1 MLAQPP
7 SPPRAYHSGV
17 PTVIE
22 AAALTKHY
30 GAVRAL
36 QALDLAVEQGEVFGY
51 LGPNGAGKSTTIR
64 LLLDF
69 IRPTAGGVRVFG
81 LDARRGGIAIRRRTG
96 YLSGDL
102 SLYPTMTGRELL
114 VYAAHLR
121 GGAGI
126 DPAYVGHLLD
136 RFDADPT
143 VPLRE
148 LSRGNRQKI
157 GIVHAF
163 MHRPDL
169 LVLDEPSTGLDPL
182 MQQEF
187 YRLLHET
194 TAEGRTVFISSHI
207 LPEVDQVADRVGI
220 IRKGVLE
227 AVEEPAV
234 LKQRAGRLVEAR
246 FGGAG
251 AAAEAAE
258 RLGRLPGVSDV
269 SLKDG
274 ALACRIEGSMDAFV
288 KTLALYEVE
297 ELTTREASLEDV
309 FLGYYEREAR
319 SGDANVA

>member
-1 MLAQPP
+1 MPP
-7 SPPRAYHSGV
+7 
-17 PTVIE
+17 VIE
-22 AAALTKHY
+22 ASGLTKHF

-81 LDARRGGIAIRRRTG
+81 LDARRGGLTIRRRVG
-96 YLSGDL
+96 YLSGEL
-102 SLYPTMTGRELL
+102 SLYPAMTGRELL
-114 VYAAHLR
+114 AYAGHLR

-126 DPAYVGHLLD
+126 DAAYVERLLD
-136 RFDADPT
+136 RFDADPS

-187 YRLLHET
+187 YRLLRET

-227 AVEEPAV
+227 AVEEPSV

-246 FGGAG
+246 LGGASIG
-251 AAAEAAE
+251 AEADAAE
-258 RLGRLPGVSDV
+258 RLARLPGVSDAAA
-269 SLKDG
+269 SDG
-274 ALACRIEGSMDAFV
+274 ALTCRVEGSMDAMV
-288 KTLALYEVE
+288 KALAQYEVE

-309 FLGYYEREAR
+309 FLTYYERRPE
-319 SGDANVA
+319 

>member
-1 MLAQPP
+1 MPP
-7 SPPRAYHSGV
+7 
-17 PTVIE
+17 VIE

-69 IRPTAGGVRVFG
+69 IRPTAGNVRVFG
-81 LDARRGGIAIRRRTG
+81 LDARRGGVAIRRRTG

-102 SLYPTMTGRELL
+102 SLYPAMTGRELL
-114 VYAAHLR
+114 TYAAHLR

-126 DPAYVGHLLD
+126 DAAYVERLLD

-187 YRLLHET
+187 YRLLRET
-194 TAEGRTVFISSHI
+194 TTEGRTVFISSHI

-234 LKQRAGRLVEAR
+234 LKQRAGRFVEAR
-246 FGGAG
+246 FGGASAG
-251 AAAEAAE
+251 AEAEAAE
-258 RLGRLPGVSDV
+258 RLARLPGVSDV
-269 SLKDG
+269 ALTDG
-274 ALACRIEGSMDAFV
+274 ALACRIEGSMDALV
-288 KTLALYEVE
+288 KALAQYEVE

-309 FLGYYEREAR
+309 FLGYYEREAK
-319 SGDANVA
+319 